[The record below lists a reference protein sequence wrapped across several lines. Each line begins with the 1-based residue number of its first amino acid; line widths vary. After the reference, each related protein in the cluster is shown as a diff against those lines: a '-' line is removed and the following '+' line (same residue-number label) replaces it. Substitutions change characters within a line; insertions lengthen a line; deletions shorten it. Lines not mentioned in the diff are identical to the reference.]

1 VSGRPEPDGSKRGG
15 SEASG
20 RSKRAPAA
28 LRRAFWAVD
37 RAFDGADP
45 PPRPL
50 VFAARNATGCATVA
64 ALLVAVPVGLALSV
78 FTDPARA
85 RLLQTVLAG
94 TCAWLL
100 SWAFLRFERHRQAH
114 YARTGHDLA
123 PRDSGAP
130 AGPRA
135 VLTGLLISWGPM
147 TVLIWLMGRLDD
159 APPGWTDSAV
169 LGALT
174 VVCMHFADHLKERRR
189 ARARATTDQDSP

>member
-1 VSGRPEPDGSKRGG
+1 MSGRPEPGGSKRGG
-15 SEASG
+15 SAPD
-20 RSKRAPAA
+20 RSERALAA

-85 RLLQTVLAG
+85 RLLQTVLVG

-100 SWAFLRFERHRQAH
+100 FWAFLRFERRRQAH
-114 YARTGHDLA
+114 YDRTGYDLA
-123 PRDSGAP
+123 PRDSEAP

-135 VLTGLLISWGPM
+135 VLTGLLVAW
-147 TVLIWLMGRLDD
+147 
-159 APPGWTDSAV
+159 AP
-169 LGALT
+169 
-174 VVCMHFADHLKERRR
+174 
-189 ARARATTDQDSP
+189 

>member
-1 VSGRPEPDGSKRGG
+1 VSSG

-20 RSKRAPAA
+20 RSGRALAA

-50 VFAARNATGCATVA
+50 LFAARNATGCATAA

-78 FTDPARA
+78 FTDPAWA
-85 RLLQTVLAG
+85 RLLRTTLVG

-100 SWAFLRFERHRQAH
+100 CWAFLRFERHRQAH
-114 YARTGHDLA
+114 YVRTGYDLA
-123 PRDSGAP
+123 PRDSGTP

-135 VLTGLLISWGPM
+135 VLTSLLLSWGPT
-147 TVLIWLMGRLDD
+147 TVLVWLMGRLDD
-159 APPGWTDSAV
+159 APPSWTDSAV
-169 LGALT
+169 FSALA
-174 VVCMHFADHLKERRR
+174 VACMHFADHLRERRR
-189 ARARATTDQDSP
+189 TRARRAADPGGR